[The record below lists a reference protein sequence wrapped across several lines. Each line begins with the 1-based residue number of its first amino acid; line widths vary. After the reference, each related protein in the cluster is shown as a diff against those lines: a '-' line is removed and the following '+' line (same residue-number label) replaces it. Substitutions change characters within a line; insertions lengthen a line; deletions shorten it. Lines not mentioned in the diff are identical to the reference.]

1 MKTTIFALFLFIGAI
16 LSSPDTKAQSE
27 NAILGVWFNTE
38 KTAQV
43 EIFKRGATFF
53 GKIVWL
59 KDPNPGGKPAVDK
72 VNSDPKLKTRP
83 LMGLNLLEGL
93 RFDDGIWDGG
103 TIYDPKSGKTY
114 SCQISL
120 KSAEVLEVKGYIGFS
135 LIGRTVEWTKAKK

>member
-1 MKTTIFALFLFIGAI
+1 MKTTIFALFLFSGAV
-16 LSSPDTKAQSE
+16 LSSRDTKAQSE

-72 VNSDPKLKTRP
+72 VNSDPKLK
-83 LMGLNLLEGL
+83 LGL
-93 RFDDGIWDGG
+93 
-103 TIYDPKSGKTY
+103 
-114 SCQISL
+114 
-120 KSAEVLEVKGYIGFS
+120 
-135 LIGRTVEWTKAKK
+135 